1 MRPAGP
7 WLCWSTQAEHSRCRE
22 TTLGSLCAAI
32 PPRNPRGQ
40 WAGLVENALCTN
52 SVQPV
57 TESLPHVKSPSQ
69 RVRNAHGSNE
79 LRVPSKVGAEKS
91 GLSDSGRTRFRPSQ
105 RGDRLTSSPAMAS
118 GAAILALELIR
129 VLYDATDRQ
138 PAQWRSRE
146 GLGVAG
152 SPEAVRYALTRGW
165 LMVQDGDSVCLTD
178 SGRALTQL
186 VILPLSSPV
195 VRRLGDLDGE

>member
-1 MRPAGP
+1 M
-7 WLCWSTQAEHSRCRE
+7 T
-22 TTLGSLCAAI
+22 
-32 PPRNPRGQ
+32 
-40 WAGLVENALCTN
+40 
-52 SVQPV
+52 
-57 TESLPHVKSPSQ
+57 
-69 RVRNAHGSNE
+69 
-79 LRVPSKVGAEKS
+79 
-91 GLSDSGRTRFRPSQ
+91 
-105 RGDRLTSSPAMAS
+105 S

-138 PAQWRSRE
+138 PAQWRSLER
-146 GLGVAG
+146 LGVAG

>member
-1 MRPAGP
+1 MCSHPA
-7 WLCWSTQAEHSRCRE
+7 AEPS
-22 TTLGSLCAAI
+22 
-32 PPRNPRGQ
+32 GQ

-57 TESLPHVKSPSQ
+57 TDPERYCSPVGRCCAIGESPFPN
-69 RVRNAHGSNE
+69 RVSFPCEIPFSAREKPHGSNE

-186 VILPLSSPV
+186 VILALSSPV